1 MAFGRKSR
9 QIQTLQQR
17 NTRLVEQR
25 DEARE
30 EAATA
35 LRLSRRQTLK
45 LIAVDGENDGL
56 RDALAA
62 GPAGEPATAKAE
74 IERLE
79 RLVAVKDIRIKLAED
94 KLADRDRPGGDRA
107 VLPAVRPSDAVAL
120 HRDLR
125 EARQLLAAQQ
135 RRLEA
140 LQGVNERHY
149 RSLAA
154 RSGRVGA

>member
-9 QIQTLQQR
+9 QIRTLQQR

-35 LRLSRRQTLK
+35 LRLNRRQTLK
-45 LIAVDGENDGL
+45 LDEL

-62 GPAGEPATAKAE
+62 GPAGEPAAAKAE

-94 KLADRDRPGGDRA
+94 KFADRDRPGGDRA
-107 VLPAVRPSDAVAL
+107 VLPAVRPPDAVAL
-120 HRDLR
+120 RRDLR
-125 EARQLLAAQQ
+125 EARGLLAAQQ

-149 RSLAA
+149 KDLAA
-154 RSGRVGA
+154 RSGRAGA